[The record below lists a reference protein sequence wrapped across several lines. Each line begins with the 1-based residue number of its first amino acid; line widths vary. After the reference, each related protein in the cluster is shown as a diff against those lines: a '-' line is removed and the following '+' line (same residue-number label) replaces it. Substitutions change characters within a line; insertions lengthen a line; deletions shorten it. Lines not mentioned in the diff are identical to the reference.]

1 MELTWATVY
10 DNACQRFGGQTPGTE
25 LEATLTTAFTTSPAA
40 LIAAIGKAGAAFDN
54 GKAHSPWGIVR
65 SELQRHDARAAIS
78 VNPSHGNQAK
88 AVALAE
94 RYIQL
99 AGHHIPSE
107 TELLAELFG
116 PSHERG
122 TAPGHLHPW
131 HGDTALEQRMVAA
144 WQATQ

>member
-10 DNACQRFGGQTPGTE
+10 DNACKRFGGQTPGTE

-65 SELQRHDARAAIS
+65 SELQRHDARANITT
-78 VNPSHGNQAK
+78 NPAAGNQAK
-88 AVALAE
+88 AIALAE

-99 AGHHIPSE
+99 AGRHLPSE
-107 TELLAELFG
+107 TELLVELFG

-122 TAPGHLHPW
+122 TAPGHLHHW
-131 HGDTALEQRMVAA
+131 AGDHALEQRMITA